1 MQKINYPLLVTDFDG
16 TLLRK
21 DGFIAEETYE
31 AIAEYKKAGGSVA
44 ICTGRMFSS
53 ILPIVRKMGL
63 TGLVSCFQ
71 GAIVADIES
80 GELVVD
86 GSLPNAEAVEICR
99 ELEEKGYHIHVY
111 DTSVFYS
118 NVADDMLTYYE
129 NIVKV
134 KGVVIDKEPLYE
146 FIKKANIAVR
156 KIIVMIYPEN
166 REKVYNEFME
176 RYGEKYYVTC
186 GAPILVEISNPVYTK
201 ATALEKIAEYYGV
214 PVEKTI
220 AVGDSLNDLP
230 MIERAGLGIAVGNAE
245 AALKEKAD
253 VVFSATN
260 NEDAIGKII
269 RKYGFEES

>member
-21 DGFIAEETYE
+21 DGMIADETYE
-31 AIAEYKKAGGSVA
+31 AIAEYKKAGGNVA

-80 GELVVD
+80 GALVVD
-86 GSLPNAEAVEICR
+86 GSLPNSEAVEICR
-99 ELEEKGYHIHVY
+99 QLEEQGHHIHVY
-111 DTSVFYS
+111 DTNVFYC
-118 NVADDMLTYYE
+118 NVVDDLLAYYE

-134 KGVVIDKEPLYE
+134 KGVIVDKEPLYK
-146 FIKKANIAVR
+146 FIEKENISVR
-156 KIIVMIYPEN
+156 KILVMIHPEQ
-166 REKVYNEFME
+166 REKVYNEFVE

-186 GAPILVEISNPVYTK
+186 GAPILVELSNPAYTK

-245 AALKEKAD
+245 TALKERAD

-269 RKYGFEES
+269 RQYGFEQN